1 MKLKLY
7 HAKWSLCSQMV
18 RVAMEEK
25 GLSYESNLIKLCDQY
40 PEAENLSPEYLAIN
54 PKGIVPSLDLDGE
67 IVTESTNIIKKL
79 NSISGEIDID
89 LWPVDVDQEKLNTWV
104 EDTTLTDGVPL
115 GKTLGTAIPPFSIIL
130 INFMV
135 KKYLSIFQAI
145 KVFWKHPLRERGRF
159 FLVMKFFNIQ
169 KTVAARC
176 YKVLSRSL
184 LDIEKHLE
192 NSGPYFLGKFSHI
205 DINLMCCFHRLSDV
219 KLEKILEIDELP
231 NIKKYWELLKSRES
245 YKKGVLE
252 FYGDKEYGDIKELF
266 GSNTSMHLIPLKK
279 MIKNFSSSMN

>member
-7 HAKWSLCSQMV
+7 HARWSLCSQMV
-18 RVAMEEK
+18 RVALAEK

-40 PEAENLSPEYLAIN
+40 PEGENLSPEYLAIN

-79 NSISGEIDID
+79 NSLSGENDMD
-89 LWPVDVDQEKLNTWV
+89 LWPTDVDQEKLNFWV

-115 GKTLGTAIPPFSIIL
+115 GKTLGTAIPPFSLIL

-135 KKYLSIFQAI
+135 KKYLSIFQAV

-169 KTVAARC
+169 KPVAIRC
-176 YKVLSRSL
+176 YKVLAKSL
-184 LDIEKHLE
+184 IEIERNLE

-205 DINLMCCFHRLSDV
+205 DINLMCCFHRLTDV
-219 KLEKILEIDELP
+219 KLDKILEIEELP

-245 YKKGVLE
+245 YKKGILDFFGE
-252 FYGDKEYGDIKELF
+252 KENGDIESVF
-266 GSNTSMHLIPLKK
+266 GKKDSMHLEPLTQ
-279 MIKNFSSSMN
+279 MIKNFES

>member
-7 HAKWSLCSQMV
+7 HARWSLCSHMV

-40 PEAENLSPEYLAIN
+40 SEGENLSPEYLAIN

-79 NSISGEIDID
+79 NSLSGENDMD
-89 LWPVDVDQEKLNTWV
+89 LWPADVDQEKLNVWV

-115 GKTLGTAIPPFSIIL
+115 GKTLGTAIPPFSLIL

-135 KKYLSIFQAI
+135 KKYLSIFQAV
-145 KVFWKHPLRERGRF
+145 KVFWTHPLRERGRF

-169 KTVAARC
+169 KPVAVRSH
-176 YKVLSRSL
+176 KVLAKSL
-184 LDIEKHLE
+184 IEIERNLE

-205 DINLMCCFHRLSDV
+205 DINLMCCFHRLTDV
-219 KLEKILEIDELP
+219 KLDKILEIEELP

-245 YKKGVLE
+245 YKKGILDFFGE
-252 FYGDKEYGDIKELF
+252 KENGDIESVFGKED
-266 GSNTSMHLIPLKK
+266 SMHLKPLIR
-279 MIKNFSSSMN
+279 MIRNYEN

>member
-79 NSISGEIDID
+79 NSHSGEKDID
-89 LWPVDVDQEKLNTWV
+89 LWPSDVDQEKLIAWV

-135 KKYLSIFQAI
+135 KKYLSFFQAI
-145 KVFWKHPLRERGRF
+145 KVFWKHPLRDRGRG

-169 KTVAARC
+169 KPVAARC
-176 YKVLSRSL
+176 YKVLSKSL
-184 LDIEKHLE
+184 IEIEKNLE

-205 DINLMCCFHRLSDV
+205 DINLMCCFHRLTDV
-219 KLEKILEIDELP
+219 KLEKILEIEELP

-245 YKKGVLE
+245 YKKGILDFFGE
-252 FYGDKEYGDIKELF
+252 KENGDIESVF
-266 GSNTSMHLIPLKK
+266 GKKNSMHLEPLTQ
-279 MIKNFSSSMN
+279 MIKNYES

>member
-40 PEAENLSPEYLAIN
+40 PEAENLSAEYLAIN

-79 NSISGEIDID
+79 NSIPGENDID
-89 LWPVDVDQEKLNTWV
+89 LWPSDVDQEKLNAWV

-135 KKYLSIFQAI
+135 KKYLSIFQTI

-169 KTVAARC
+169 KPVAARC
-176 YKVLSRSL
+176 YKVLAKSL
-184 LDIEKHLE
+184 IEIEKNLE

-205 DINLMCCFHRLSDV
+205 DINLMCCFHRLTDV
-219 KLEKILEIDELP
+219 KLDKILEIEELP

-245 YKKGVLE
+245 YKKGILDFFGE
-252 FYGDKEYGDIKELF
+252 KENGDIESVF
-266 GSNTSMHLIPLKK
+266 GKKDSMHLEPLTQ
-279 MIKNFSSSMN
+279 MIKNYES

>member
-7 HAKWSLCSQMV
+7 HARWSLCSQMV

-25 GLSYESNLIKLCDQY
+25 GLSYESNFIKLCDQY
-40 PEAENLSPEYLAIN
+40 PEGENLSPEYLAIN

-67 IVTESTNIIKKL
+67 IVTESINIIKKL
-79 NSISGEIDID
+79 NSLSGENDMD
-89 LWPVDVDQEKLNTWV
+89 LWPADVDQEKLNVWV

-115 GKTLGTAIPPFSIIL
+115 GKTLGTAIPPFSLIL

-145 KVFWKHPLRERGRF
+145 KVFWTHPMRERGRF

-169 KTVAARC
+169 KPVAIRC
-176 YKVLSRSL
+176 YKVLAKSL
-184 LDIEKHLE
+184 IEIERNLE

-205 DINLMCCFHRLSDV
+205 DINLMCCFHRLTDV
-219 KLEKILEIDELP
+219 KLNKILEIEELP

-245 YKKGVLE
+245 YKKGILDFFGE
-252 FYGDKEYGDIKELF
+252 KENGDIESVF
-266 GSNTSMHLIPLKK
+266 GKKDSMHLEPLAK
-279 MIKNFSSSMN
+279 MIKNYKS

>member
-7 HAKWSLCSQMV
+7 HARWSLCSQMV

-40 PEAENLSPEYLAIN
+40 PEGENLSPEYLAIN

-79 NSISGEIDID
+79 NSLSGESDMD
-89 LWPVDVDQEKLNTWV
+89 LWPADVDQEKLNVWV

-115 GKTLGTAIPPFSIIL
+115 GKTLGTAIPPFSLIL

-135 KKYLSIFQAI
+135 KKYLSIFQAV
-145 KVFWKHPLRERGRF
+145 KVFWTHPLRERGRF

-169 KTVAARC
+169 KPVAIRC
-176 YKVLSRSL
+176 YKVLAKSL
-184 LDIEKHLE
+184 IEIERNLE

-205 DINLMCCFHRLSDV
+205 DINLMCCFHRLTDV
-219 KLEKILEIDELP
+219 KLDKILEIEELP

-245 YKKGVLE
+245 YKKGILDFFGE
-252 FYGDKEYGDIKELF
+252 KENGDIESVFGKED
-266 GSNTSMHLIPLKK
+266 SMHLKPLIR
-279 MIKNFSSSMN
+279 MIRNYEN

>member
-7 HAKWSLCSQMV
+7 HARWSLCSQMV

-40 PEAENLSPEYLAIN
+40 PEGENLSPEYLAIN

-79 NSISGEIDID
+79 NSLSGENDMD
-89 LWPVDVDQEKLNTWV
+89 LWPADVDQEKLNVWV

-115 GKTLGTAIPPFSIIL
+115 GKTLGTAIPPFSLIL

-135 KKYLSIFQAI
+135 KKYLSIFQAV

-169 KTVAARC
+169 KPVATRC
-176 YKVLSRSL
+176 YKVLAKSL
-184 LDIEKHLE
+184 IEIERNLE

-205 DINLMCCFHRLSDV
+205 DINLMCCFHRLTDV
-219 KLEKILEIDELP
+219 KLDKILEIEELP

-245 YKKGVLE
+245 YKKGILDFFGE
-252 FYGDKEYGDIKELF
+252 KENGDIESVFGKED
-266 GSNTSMHLIPLKK
+266 SMHLKPLIR
-279 MIKNFSSSMN
+279 MIRNYEN

>member
-7 HAKWSLCSQMV
+7 HARWSLCSQMV

-40 PEAENLSPEYLAIN
+40 SEGENLSPEYLAIN

-79 NSISGEIDID
+79 NSLSGENDMD
-89 LWPVDVDQEKLNTWV
+89 LWPADVDQEKLNVWV

-115 GKTLGTAIPPFSIIL
+115 GKTLGTAIPPFSLIL
-130 INFMV
+130 INFMI
-135 KKYLSIFQAI
+135 KKYLSIFQAF
-145 KVFWKHPLRERGRF
+145 KVFWTHPLRERGRF

-169 KTVAARC
+169 KPVAIRC
-176 YKVLSRSL
+176 YKVLAKSL
-184 LDIEKHLE
+184 IEIERNLE

-205 DINLMCCFHRLSDV
+205 DINLMCCFHKLTDV
-219 KLEKILEIDELP
+219 KLDKILEIEELP

-245 YKKGVLE
+245 YKKGILDFFGE
-252 FYGDKEYGDIKELF
+252 KENGDIESVFGKED
-266 GSNTSMHLIPLKK
+266 SMHFKPLIR
-279 MIKNFSSSMN
+279 MIRNY

>member
-79 NSISGEIDID
+79 NSLSGEKDID
-89 LWPVDVDQEKLNTWV
+89 LWPSDVDQEKLNAWV

-135 KKYLSIFQAI
+135 KKYLSFFQAI
-145 KVFWKHPLRERGRF
+145 KVFWKHPLRDRGRG

-169 KTVAARC
+169 KPVAARC
-176 YKVLSRSL
+176 YKVLSKSL
-184 LDIEKHLE
+184 IEIEKNLE

-205 DINLMCCFHRLSDV
+205 DINLMCCFHRLTDV
-219 KLEKILEIDELP
+219 KLEKILEIEELP
-231 NIKKYWELLKSRES
+231 NIKKYWELLKSRDS
-245 YKKGVLE
+245 YQKCILD
-252 FYGDKEYGDIKELF
+252 FYGEKEYGDIEEVF
-266 GSNTSMHLIPLKK
+266 GKIDSMHLEPLTQ
-279 MIKNFSSSMN
+279 MIKNYES

>member
-7 HAKWSLCSQMV
+7 HARWSLCSQMV

-40 PEAENLSPEYLAIN
+40 SEGENLSPEYLAIN

-79 NSISGEIDID
+79 NSLSGENDMD
-89 LWPVDVDQEKLNTWV
+89 LWPADVDQEKLNVWV

-115 GKTLGTAIPPFSIIL
+115 GKTLGTAIPPFSLIL

-135 KKYLSIFQAI
+135 KKYLSIFQAF
-145 KVFWKHPLRERGRF
+145 KVFWKHPIRERGRF

-169 KTVAARC
+169 KPVAIRC
-176 YKVLSRSL
+176 YKVLAKSL
-184 LDIEKHLE
+184 IEIERNLE

-205 DINLMCCFHRLSDV
+205 DINLMCCFHRLTDV
-219 KLEKILEIDELP
+219 KLDKILEIEELP

-245 YKKGVLE
+245 YKKGILDFFGE
-252 FYGDKEYGDIKELF
+252 KENGDIESVFGKED
-266 GSNTSMHLIPLKK
+266 SMHLKPLIR
-279 MIKNFSSSMN
+279 MIRNYEN

>member
-7 HAKWSLCSQMV
+7 HARWSLCSQMV

-40 PEAENLSPEYLAIN
+40 SEGENLSPEYLAIN

-79 NSISGEIDID
+79 NSLSGENDMD
-89 LWPVDVDQEKLNTWV
+89 LWPADVDQEKLNVWV

-115 GKTLGTAIPPFSIIL
+115 GKTLGTAIPPFSLIL

-145 KVFWKHPLRERGRF
+145 KVFWTHPLRERGRF

-169 KTVAARC
+169 KPVAVRC
-176 YKVLSRSL
+176 HKVLAKSL
-184 LDIEKHLE
+184 IQIERNLE

-205 DINLMCCFHRLSDV
+205 DINLMCCFHRLTDV
-219 KLEKILEIDELP
+219 KLDKILEIEELP

-245 YKKGVLE
+245 YKKGILDFFGE
-252 FYGDKEYGDIKELF
+252 KENGDIESVFGKED
-266 GSNTSMHLIPLKK
+266 SMHLKPLIR
-279 MIKNFSSSMN
+279 MIRNYEN

>member
-7 HAKWSLCSQMV
+7 HARWSLCSQMV

-40 PEAENLSPEYLAIN
+40 PEGENLSPEYLAIN

-67 IVTESTNIIKKL
+67 IVTESTNIIKRL
-79 NSISGEIDID
+79 NSLSGENDMD
-89 LWPVDVDQEKLNTWV
+89 LWPADVDQEKLNFWV

-115 GKTLGTAIPPFSIIL
+115 GKTLGTAIPPFSLIL

-135 KKYLSIFQAI
+135 KKYLSIFQAV

-169 KTVAARC
+169 KPVATRC
-176 YKVLSRSL
+176 YKVLAKSL
-184 LDIEKHLE
+184 IEIERNLE

-205 DINLMCCFHRLSDV
+205 DINLMCCFHRLTDV
-219 KLEKILEIDELP
+219 KLDKILEIEELP

-245 YKKGVLE
+245 YKKGILDFFGE
-252 FYGDKEYGDIKELF
+252 KENGDIESVF
-266 GSNTSMHLIPLKK
+266 GKKDSMHLEPLTQ
-279 MIKNFSSSMN
+279 MIKNYES

>member
-67 IVTESTNIIKKL
+67 IVTESTNIIKRL

-89 LWPVDVDQEKLNTWV
+89 LWPLDVDQEKLNTWV

-115 GKTLGTAIPPFSIIL
+115 GKTLGTAIPPFSLIL

-169 KTVAARC
+169 KPVAARC

>member
-7 HAKWSLCSQMV
+7 HARWSLCSQMV

-40 PEAENLSPEYLAIN
+40 PEGENLSPEYLAIN

-79 NSISGEIDID
+79 NSLSGENDMD
-89 LWPVDVDQEKLNTWV
+89 LWPADVDQEKLNVWV

-115 GKTLGTAIPPFSIIL
+115 GKTLGTAIPPFSLIL

-135 KKYLSIFQAI
+135 KKYLSIFQAV
-145 KVFWKHPLRERGRF
+145 KVFWTHPLRERGRF

-169 KTVAARC
+169 KPVAVRC
-176 YKVLSRSL
+176 HKVLAKSL
-184 LDIEKHLE
+184 IEIERNLE

-205 DINLMCCFHRLSDV
+205 DINLMCCFHRLTDV
-219 KLEKILEIDELP
+219 KLDKILEIEELP

-245 YKKGVLE
+245 YKKGILDFFGE
-252 FYGDKEYGDIKELF
+252 KENGDIESVFGKED
-266 GSNTSMHLIPLKK
+266 SMHLKPLIR
-279 MIKNFSSSMN
+279 MIRNYEN

>member
-54 PKGIVPSLDLDGE
+54 PKGIVPSLDLDGK

-79 NSISGEIDID
+79 NSLSGEHDMD
-89 LWPVDVDQEKLNTWV
+89 LWPADVDQERLNTWV

-115 GKTLGTAIPPFSIIL
+115 GKTLGTAIPPFSLIL

-169 KTVAARC
+169 KPVAARC
-176 YKVLSRSL
+176 YKVLSISL
-184 LDIEKHLE
+184 LDIEKQLE
-192 NSGPYFLGKFSHI
+192 NIFIEVSAFGALQNIHNEEKSI
-205 DINLMCCFHRLSDV
+205 INDDLT
-219 KLEKILEIDELP
+219 ILAI
-231 NIKKYWELLKSRES
+231 N
-245 YKKGVLE
+245 G
-252 FYGDKEYGDIKELF
+252 G
-266 GSNTSMHLIPLKK
+266 
-279 MIKNFSSSMN
+279 

>member
-79 NSISGEIDID
+79 NSLSGEKDID
-89 LWPVDVDQEKLNTWV
+89 LWPSDVDQEKLNAWV

-135 KKYLSIFQAI
+135 KKYLSIFQTI

-159 FLVMKFFNIQ
+159 FLAMKFFNIQ
-169 KTVAARC
+169 KPVAARC
-176 YKVLSRSL
+176 YKVLAKSL
-184 LDIEKHLE
+184 IEIEKNLE

-205 DINLMCCFHRLSDV
+205 DINLMCCFHRLTDV
-219 KLEKILEIDELP
+219 KLDKILEIEELS

-245 YKKGVLE
+245 YKKGILDFFGE
-252 FYGDKEYGDIKELF
+252 KENGDIESVF
-266 GSNTSMHLIPLKK
+266 GKKDSMHLEPLTQ
-279 MIKNFSSSMN
+279 MIKNYES

>member
-7 HAKWSLCSQMV
+7 HARWSLCSQMV
-18 RVAMEEK
+18 RVALAEK

-40 PEAENLSPEYLAIN
+40 PEGENLSPEYLAIN

-79 NSISGEIDID
+79 NSLSGENDMD
-89 LWPVDVDQEKLNTWV
+89 LWPTDVDQEKLNVWV

-115 GKTLGTAIPPFSIIL
+115 GKTLGTAIPPFSLIL

-135 KKYLSIFQAI
+135 KKYLSIFQAV
-145 KVFWKHPLRERGRF
+145 KVFWTHPLRERGRF

-169 KTVAARC
+169 KPVAIRC
-176 YKVLSRSL
+176 YKVLAKSL
-184 LDIEKHLE
+184 IEIERNLE

-205 DINLMCCFHRLSDV
+205 DINLMCCFHRLTDV
-219 KLEKILEIDELP
+219 KLDKILEIEELP

-245 YKKGVLE
+245 YKKGILDFFGE
-252 FYGDKEYGDIKELF
+252 KENSDIESVF
-266 GSNTSMHLIPLKK
+266 GKKDSMHLEPLTQ
-279 MIKNFSSSMN
+279 MIKNYES